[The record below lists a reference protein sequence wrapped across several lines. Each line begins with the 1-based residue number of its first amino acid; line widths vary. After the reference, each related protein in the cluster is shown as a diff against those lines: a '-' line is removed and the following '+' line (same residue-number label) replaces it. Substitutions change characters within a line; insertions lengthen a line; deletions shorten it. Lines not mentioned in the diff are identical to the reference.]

1 VAIVADLLEERW
13 PSMDLVADMLIMH
26 LGGGVS
32 ADVRAAALRPPIV
45 RRLTRLPGL
54 GAGSKSD
61 TADRVVNRFWD
72 YPRWLV
78 GLRDNYDVFHIV
90 DHTYAH
96 LVHVLP
102 EARTIVTCHDTDAF
116 LSLVEPDRSES
127 DLPRMF
133 ARRIESGLQK
143 AARVVCPSM
152 ATCDDLLRYRILPPE
167 RMTVVYNGVH
177 PDYSPRPNEAAD
189 RFIDDMIR
197 RADTGVDHTDARP
210 IDLLHVGSTIPRKRI
225 DVLLNAVAAIRQRQP
240 RVRLLKAG
248 SAFTSAQMDLLK
260 SLGLESHIV
269 ALPFLD
275 TPQLA
280 ALYRRAAAV
289 LVTSEREGFGL
300 PVVEALACGTP
311 VVATDLPVLREVGG
325 GAAKYA
331 ALGDVP
337 GWTDAVLGVVQ
348 DGMNSRR
355 TTIPANALQQ
365 ASRFRWD
372 TYAAAMATI
381 YREVA
386 GA

>member
-13 PSMDLVADMLIMH
+13 PSMDLVADMLVMH
-26 LGGGVS
+26 LGAGLS
-32 ADVRAAALRPPIV
+32 ADIQAAALRPTIV

-54 GAGSKSD
+54 GAASKSD

-72 YPRWLV
+72 YPRWLS
-78 GLRDNYDVFHIV
+78 GLRDAYDVFHIV

-116 LSLVEPDRSES
+116 LSLVEPERGES
-127 DLPRMF
+127 DLPKMF
-133 ARRIESGLQK
+133 ARRIESGLRK

-152 ATCDDLLRYRILPPE
+152 ATCDELQRYGILPPD

-177 PDYSPRPNEAAD
+177 PDYSPLQNDPAD
-189 RFIDDMIR
+189 RAIDEMIR
-197 RADTGVDHTDARP
+197 SAGTNGAARPDARP

-225 DVLLNAVAAIRQRQP
+225 DVLLNAVAAIRQQQP

-248 SAFTSAQMDLLK
+248 SAFTAAQMELLK
-260 SLGLESHIV
+260 SLGLEGHV
-269 ALPFLD
+269 VTLPFLD

-325 GAAKYA
+325 GAATYA

-337 GWTDAVLGVVQ
+337 GWTNAVLGVVQ
-348 DGMNSRR
+348 EGVDAG
-355 TTIPANALQQ
+355 TANRGKALQQ

-372 TYAAAMATI
+372 NYAAAMAAI
-381 YREVA
+381 YREA
-386 GA
+386 ACA

>member
-13 PSMDLVADMLIMH
+13 PSMDLVADMLVMH
-26 LGGGVS
+26 LGAGAS
-32 ADVRAAALRPPIV
+32 ADINAAALRPPIV

-54 GAGSKSD
+54 VAGSKSD

-72 YPRWLV
+72 YPRWLS
-78 GLRDNYDVFHIV
+78 GLRDSYDVFHIV

-116 LSLVEPDRSES
+116 LSLVAPERNES
-127 DLPRMF
+127 DLPKMF

-152 ATCDDLLRYRILPPE
+152 ATCDELLRYGILPLE
-167 RMTVVYNGVH
+167 RMSVVYNGVH
-177 PDYSPRPNEAAD
+177 PDYSPLPNEAAD
-189 RFIDDMIR
+189 RSIDELIR
-197 RADTGVDHTDARP
+197 CANTGGASQADARP

-248 SAFTSAQMDLLK
+248 SAFTGAQMDLVK
-260 SLGLESHIV
+260 TLGLEGHIV
-269 ALPFLD
+269 TLPFLN
-275 TPQLA
+275 TAQLA

-311 VVATDLPVLREVGG
+311 VAATDLPVLREVGG
-325 GAAKYA
+325 GAAKYV

-348 DGMNSRR
+348 DGVDRR
-355 TTIPANALQQ
+355 AVNPARAVQQ
-365 ASRFRWD
+365 ASRFSWD
-372 TYAAAMATI
+372 TYAAAMAAI